1 MTGAATVYAEALY
14 GLSDAQKQFIEE
26 INENAEAEKRNATA
40 KEIITELIADVNKMF
55 PSYKNIGKI
64 IIRENEFIKT
74 TTSKIKRNEPENKSE
89 S

>member
-1 MTGAATVYAEALY
+1 MVFLTEKEGKAGLAVSVYPDMEL
-14 GLSDAQKQFIEE
+14 L
-26 INENAEAEKRNATA
+26 NAEAEKRNATA